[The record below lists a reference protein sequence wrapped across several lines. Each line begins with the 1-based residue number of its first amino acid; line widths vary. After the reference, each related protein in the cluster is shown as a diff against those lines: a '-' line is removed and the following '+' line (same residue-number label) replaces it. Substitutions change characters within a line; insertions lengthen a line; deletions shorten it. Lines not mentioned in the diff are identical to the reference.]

1 MALLGAQR
9 FDAPFGLQ
17 WELMY
22 SMKLIRSSLKF
33 EVLSSIDH
41 LSNSVMI
48 SNMFSTTSSSESSV
62 SAHEGKSVKRRKRRR
77 SVITAN
83 HCKGRRKKS
92 AVPSEDELPPR
103 QAKVAAASIIAHSN
117 SSVND
122 EESVD
127 EEDNSIAL
135 ESFNVEDSMSLVGDA
150 ATNDPIVAAD
160 SIIAHS
166 SVNDDDAEDSTMS
179 LVGDAATDEDQS
191 TSIEDNDSVTS
202 NAQVVESTGTEF
214 TLETTTAAEDT
225 PVVAMYPAR
234 EVDKRLTQAEQRQ
247 FISLF
252 YRTLGAPP
260 PAEWDGKNGTV
271 SKIVSAA
278 KYTKGQREKVKN
290 VIQKTYQSICAGK
303 RYDPFERK
311 PCKGRP
317 AIVDGSKVQQLIAD
331 FLEIGLSLTGAT
343 DLINQILHQAGL
355 PTVSRSAVHSCALRM
370 TRKKRP
376 IRKRPQGSKD
386 PKSTWSKVRYRMGV
400 QYDLRQ
406 GKDVDITEFLNED
419 GTVPDCFNKEILREK
434 FPLDIYGIAFF
445 DVSK

>member
-92 AVPSEDELPPR
+92 AVPSEDKLPPR

-135 ESFNVEDSMSLVGDA
+135 ESFNVEDS
-150 ATNDPIVAAD
+150 
-160 SIIAHS
+160 
-166 SVNDDDAEDSTMS
+166 MS